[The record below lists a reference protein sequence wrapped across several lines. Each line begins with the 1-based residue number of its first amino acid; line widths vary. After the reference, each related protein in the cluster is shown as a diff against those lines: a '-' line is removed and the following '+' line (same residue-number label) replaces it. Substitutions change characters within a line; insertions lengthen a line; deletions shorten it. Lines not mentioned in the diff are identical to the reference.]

1 MLQKTTVPAPKATA
15 STSTPVAKP
24 KDSKKTAEQDQKE
37 ARIKELAPKVDG
49 YYNKYL
55 MVASRYFDE
64 TGARISE
71 AEVRKIIG

>member
-1 MLQKTTVPAPKATA
+1 M
-15 STSTPVAKP
+15 
-24 KDSKKTAEQDQKE
+24 KKTSEQEKKE

-64 TGARISE
+64 TGMRISE
-71 AEVRKIIG
+71 TEVRKIIG